1 MKGFLFCINSQVTLY
16 LDSKLILEMKSQH
29 YMASIL
35 IGGTPGTGKTKVAK
49 VLGSR
54 LSVDVIALGEL
65 ADESGCIS
73 AQDKARDT
81 GIIDEDCLVDALV
94 DLVDDKSEQF
104 VIEGHYIDL
113 VPSSAVQW
121 VFILRTHPEVLVGR
135 LTSRGYSTE
144 KVNENVEAE
153 VLGVCQM
160 DALDAFGEERVLEID
175 TSELTPTDVATM
187 IEQMIRDE
195 ATPTRIDWMMTLE
208 KEGRLD
214 EFLSE

>member
-1 MKGFLFCINSQVTLY
+1 METSLNR
-16 LDSKLILEMKSQH
+16 

-54 LSVDVIALGEL
+54 LSIAVFALGEL
-65 ADESGCIS
+65 ADKSGCIS

-81 GIIDEDCLVDALV
+81 GIIDEDCLVEAII
-94 DLVDDKSEQF
+94 DLVDDKSKRF

-113 VPSSAVQW
+113 VPSSSVQW
-121 VFILRTHPEVLVGR
+121 VFILRTHPETLTAR
-135 LTSRGYSTE
+135 LTERGYNEE
-144 KVNENVEAE
+144 KVKENVEAE
-153 VLGVCQM
+153 VLGVCQL

-175 TSELTPTDVATM
+175 TSEMAPPDVASM
-187 IEQMIRDE
+187 IEQMMKDE
-195 ATPTRIDWMMTLE
+195 PAPNRIDWMVDLE

-214 EFLSE
+214 EFLIE

>member
-1 MKGFLFCINSQVTLY
+1 MY
-16 LDSKLILEMKSQH
+16 RDSKLILELISKRF
-29 YMASIL
+29 MASIL

-49 VLGSR
+49 VLGSQ
-54 LSVDVIALGEL
+54 LSVEVIALGEL

-81 GIIDEDCLVDALV
+81 GIIDEDCLVDAIIE
-94 DLVDDKSEQF
+94 LVDDKSDRF

-113 VPSSAVQW
+113 VPSKAVQW
-121 VFILRTHPEVLVGR
+121 VFILRTHPETLVER
-135 LTSRGYSTE
+135 LTDRGYKEE
-144 KVNENVEAE
+144 KVKENVEAE
-153 VLGVCQM
+153 VLGVCQL

-175 TSELTPTDVATM
+175 TSEMTPTDVASK
-187 IEQMIRDE
+187 IEQLMKEE
-195 ATPTRIDWMMTLE
+195 ATPTRIDWMTSLE